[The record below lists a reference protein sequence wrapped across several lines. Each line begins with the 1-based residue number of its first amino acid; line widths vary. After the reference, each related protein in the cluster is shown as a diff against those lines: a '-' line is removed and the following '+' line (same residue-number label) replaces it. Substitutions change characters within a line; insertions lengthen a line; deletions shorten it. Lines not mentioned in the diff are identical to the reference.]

1 MLGRNP
7 EKRLDAAIGHEQ
19 TASELRQR
27 VLAC

>member
-7 EKRLDAAIGHEQ
+7 EKRFNAAIGQEQ

-27 VLAC
+27 VSVC